1 MNDGV
6 EWIGGRWNGGIRWE
20 QCFIGDGVIGLLISC
35 LMVNVATEWSE
46 YLLISCLMVNV
57 ATEWSEYSLHGGQIR
72 VVGRYFWRG
81 SIDGKS

>member
-46 YLLISCLMVNV
+46 Y
-57 ATEWSEYSLHGGQIR
+57 SLHGGQIR

-81 SIDGKS
+81 SVDGKS